1 MKIRSICCT
10 HHTTMNFYNELVTQC
25 IFLGVIPNLSMLH
38 PIIVIFVI
46 FMASA
51 YFFNLISIIP
61 FNLLNS
67 RSNTDSIPTAEIVH
81 SSESMK
87 VPTSVGKF
95 VILIPNESHQDW
107 SDEKFKLNTDKNSYY
122 LHTILIVPNG
132 TVIAFLHADAPWD
145 TPNPHTIELQDC
157 TGSCI

>member
-1 MKIRSICCT
+1 
-10 HHTTMNFYNELVTQC
+10 MNFYNELVTND
-25 IFLGVIPNLSMLH
+25 IVLGVIPNISMLI

-46 FMASA
+46 LWRQT

-67 RSNTDSIPTAEIVH
+67 HSNTDSIPTAEIVH

-87 VPTSVGKF
+87 VPTSVGEF

-107 SDEKFKLNTDKNSYY
+107 SDEKYKLITDKNWSI

-132 TVIAFLHADAPWD
+132 HVIAFLHADAPWD